1 MAEINDKLNIPDKLK
16 IGFQE
21 RSDTYTGKL
30 SYVTYINKKGK
41 LAKETSWNGWRDN
54 KITPLEIDNV
64 PTEGFVLN
72 KKAGGY
78 SSGWNHR
85 QTYCRVYDPR
95 DFEFEISI
103 ENLLYILQE
112 CTSSKGKGLEGQ
124 FVYAWS
130 GKDLIL
136 LPVDSVDYK
145 MSKQLIDSTEK
156 ITMKSLKIGAS
167 YKGKVPNSTEISSNL
182 VYIGKMTWYGFVG
195 GSISNY
201 RHGQY
206 NRKEEY
212 KYELTSKTVPTFVD
226 IDKKEFYGFYS
237 LSSLYHLVDDN
248 VLSLSEVEDYKEKFL
263 HTFHG
268 SANEIEKSFVKRGD
282 KNKYLDI
289 YSSYGYSHYGFDV
302 LDKTDNGDI
311 VTVKIETE
319 HMLNNRIW
327 NEMSYYEKKEYTDKG
342 KSFED
347 FKKEGI
353 EIHRFYVTK
362 IESFKN
368 DNKTYEYNYMFRNHN
383 SKYDEYNVSEEK
395 KKQLLEDVKYNT
407 HHWVKTKNGGK
418 FPMEY
423 DYRTFTLIENF
434 K

>member
-16 IGFQE
+16 IGFRE

-30 SYVTYINKKGK
+30 SYVTYINKNGK

-167 YKGKVPNSTEISSNL
+167 YKGKVPNSKEISSNL

-195 GSISNY
+195 GCTSNY
-201 RHGQY
+201 RYGQY

-212 KYELTSKTVPTFVD
+212 RHELTSKTVPTFVD
-226 IDKKEFYGFYS
+226 IDKKQFCGFSS

-263 HTFHG
+263 HTFRG
-268 SANEIEKSFVKRGD
+268 SANNIEKSFVKRGD
-282 KNKYLDI
+282 KNKYFGT
-289 YSSYGYSHYGFDV
+289 YYGNDV
-302 LDKTDNGDI
+302 LDKTENGDI
-311 VTVKIETE
+311 VTVRVETE
-319 HMLNNRIW
+319 YALNNRIW

-353 EIHRFYVTK
+353 EIHKFYVTK

-368 DNKTYEYNYMFRNHN
+368 DNKTYEYNYISRNHN
-383 SKYDEYNVSEEK
+383 SKYDEYNISEEK

-407 HHWVKTKNGGK
+407 HHWVKTKNGDK
-418 FPMEY
+418 FRMEY
-423 DYRTFTLIENF
+423 DYRSFTLIEKF
-434 K
+434 

>member
-21 RSDTYTGKL
+21 RCDTYTGKL
-30 SYVTYINKKGK
+30 SYITYINKKGK

-167 YKGKVPNSTEISSNL
+167 YKGKVPNSKEISSNL

-195 GSISNY
+195 GCASKY
-201 RHGQY
+201 CYGQY
-206 NRKEEY
+206 NQKEEY

-226 IDKKEFYGFYS
+226 IDKKQFCGFSS

-282 KNKYLDI
+282 KNKYFDTF
-289 YSSYGYSHYGFDV
+289 SYYGNDV
-302 LDKTDNGDI
+302 LDKTENGDI
-311 VTVKIETE
+311 VTVRVETKY
-319 HMLNNRIW
+319 MLNNRIW
-327 NEMSYYEKKEYTDKG
+327 DEMTYYEKKEYTDKG
-342 KSFED
+342 KNFED
-347 FKKEGI
+347 FKKEATK
-353 EIHRFYVTK
+353 IHRFYVTK
-362 IESFKN
+362 ISSFKN
-368 DNKTYEYNYMFRNHN
+368 DNKTYEYNYISRNHN
-383 SKYDEYNVSEEK
+383 HKYDEYNVSEEK

-407 HHWVKTKNGGK
+407 HHWVKTKNGDK
-418 FPMEY
+418 FRMEY
-423 DYRTFTLIENF
+423 DYRSFTLIEKF
-434 K
+434 

>member
-1 MAEINDKLNIPDKLK
+1 MNDNLNIPDKLK
-16 IGFQE
+16 IGFQK

-78 SSGWNHR
+78 SRGWNHR

-112 CTSSKGKGLEGQ
+112 CTSSKGKGLEGK

-130 GKDLIL
+130 GKDLVL
-136 LPVDSVDYK
+136 LPVNSVDYK

-167 YKGKVPNSTEISSNL
+167 YKGKVPNSNEISNNL

-195 GSISNY
+195 GCTQNY
-201 RHGQY
+201 NY
-206 NRKEEY
+206 TKKEEY
-212 KYELTSKTVPTFVD
+212 EFELTSKTVPTFVD
-226 IDKKEFYGFYS
+226 IDKKQFHGFSS
-237 LSSLYHLVDDN
+237 LSSLYHLVDEN
-248 VLSLSEVEDYKEKFL
+248 TLSLSEIEDYKEKFL

-268 SANEIEKSFVKRGD
+268 SANEIEESFIKKSD
-282 KNKYLDI
+282 KNNCNDY
-289 YSSYGYSHYGFDV
+289 V
-302 LDKTDNGDI
+302 LYKTDNGDI
-311 VTVKIETE
+311 VSLVRTIKY
-319 HMLNNRIW
+319 MLNNRTW
-327 NEMSYYEKKEYTDKG
+327 DKMSYYERKEYTDKG

-347 FKKEGI
+347 FKKESVKI
-353 EIHRFYVTK
+353 YRLYDFK

-368 DNKTYEYNYMFRNHN
+368 NNKTYGYTCIHKNIYNEYCEYNI
-383 SKYDEYNVSEEK
+383 SEEK
-395 KKQLLEDVKYNT
+395 KKQLLEDIKYET
-407 HHWVKTKNGGK
+407 QHWVRTKNGDE
-418 FPMEY
+418 FPMQY
-423 DYRTFTLIENF
+423 DYRKFALFEFF

>member
-1 MAEINDKLNIPDKLK
+1 M
-16 IGFQE
+16 
-21 RSDTYTGKL
+21 
-30 SYVTYINKKGK
+30 
-41 LAKETSWNGWRDN
+41 
-54 KITPLEIDNV
+54 
-64 PTEGFVLN
+64 
-72 KKAGGY
+72 
-78 SSGWNHR
+78 
-85 QTYCRVYDPR
+85 YDPR

-167 YKGKVPNSTEISSNL
+167 YKGKVPNSKEISSNL

-201 RHGQY
+201 HYGQY

-226 IDKKEFYGFYS
+226 IDKKEFYGFSS

-282 KNKYLDI
+282 KNQYLDI
-289 YSSYGYSHYGFDV
+289 YLSYKYSHYGLDV

-327 NEMSYYEKKEYTDKG
+327 SEMSYYEKKEYTDKG

-353 EIHRFYVTK
+353 EVHRFYVTK

-383 SKYDEYNVSEEK
+383 SKYDEYNASEEK

-407 HHWVKTKNGGK
+407 HHWVKTKNGDE

-423 DYRTFTLIENF
+423 DYKSFTLIEKF
-434 K
+434 

>member
-1 MAEINDKLNIPDKLK
+1 MAEINEKLNIPDKIK
-16 IGFQE
+16 VGFQE
-21 RSDTYTGKL
+21 RGDTYTGKL

-41 LAKETSWNGWRDN
+41 LAKEISWEGWRDK
-54 KITPLEIDNV
+54 KITPLELDNV

-78 SSGWNHR
+78 STGWNHR

-112 CTSSKGKGLEGQ
+112 CTSSKGKGLEGK

-130 GKDLIL
+130 GKDLVL
-136 LPVDSVDYK
+136 LPVDSLDYK

-167 YKGKVPNSTEISSNL
+167 YKGKVPNSEDISNNL

-195 GSISNY
+195 GRAKYNY
-201 RHGQY
+201 YQ
-206 NRKEEY
+206 KEEY
-212 KYELTSKTVPTFVD
+212 KFELTSKTVPTFVD
-226 IDKKEFYGFYS
+226 IDKKQFHGFSS
-237 LSSLYHLVDDN
+237 LSSLYHLVDEN
-248 VLSLSEVEDYKEKFL
+248 ILSLSDVEDYKEKFL

-268 SANEIEKSFVKRGD
+268 SANEIEKSFIKRGD
-282 KNKYLDI
+282 KHN
-289 YSSYGYSHYGFDV
+289 YSDSCLSYGHYV

-311 VTVKIETE
+311 VSVGIEIRY
-319 HMLNNRIW
+319 MLNNRFW
-327 NEMSYYEKKEYTDKG
+327 DKMSYFERKEYADKG

-347 FKKEGI
+347 FKKESVKVY
-353 EIHRFYVTK
+353 RLYAFKT
-362 IESFKN
+362 ESFKN
-368 DNKTYEYNYMFRNHN
+368 NNKTYEYAYAIRNHD
-383 SKYDEYNVSEEK
+383 DEYNISEEK
-395 KKQLLEDVKYNT
+395 KKKLLEDIKYKT
-407 HHWVKTKNGGK
+407 QHWVKTKNGDE
-418 FPMEY
+418 FPMQY
-423 DYRTFTLIENF
+423 DYRKFTLFEFF